1 LIITTAQFGNAMK
14 LPLDANYWQRGQ
26 WWSLAQVRGLHRSA
40 AITRCRHGC
49 CTAVLHSG
57 DLDA

>member
-14 LPLDANYWQRGQ
+14 LPLDANDWQRGQ

-40 AITRCRHGC
+40 AIT
-49 CTAVLHSG
+49 
-57 DLDA
+57 